1 MPRYDFKYQV
11 SYKNADEVEVKEIVE
26 PGSDRM
32 IELFGAIDTM
42 KMTVKKVS
50 PNYKNGILGK
60 AKLFPIKR
68 GNNNYK
74 KIQIN
79 YEINDDNVTILDF
92 KPFKL
97 LGYTVTVSHR
107 EEGDLLQVD
116 LGQQVFAVTSK
127 TEVANVRYFMNTIQ
141 RINNELL
148 SEVENDNDYDDEDND
163 NSYSSDSSDEDSND
177 NQSDKEKVS
186 TGLTPSDLFK

>member
-50 PNYKNGILGK
+50 ANFENGILGK

-79 YEINDDNVTILDF
+79 YEVNDDNVRILDF

-97 LGYTVTVSHR
+97 LNYTVTVSHR

-127 TEVANVRYFMNTIQ
+127 TEVANVRYVMNTIQ

-163 NSYSSDSSDEDSND
+163 EMYSSDATDDNNQDE
-177 NQSDKEKVS
+177 KEEKVK

>member
-50 PNYKNGILGK
+50 ANFENGILGK

-79 YEINDDNVTILDF
+79 YEVNDDNVRILDF

-97 LGYTVTVSHR
+97 LNYTVTVSHR

-116 LGQQVFAVTSK
+116 LGKQVFAVTSK
-127 TEVANVRYFMNTIQ
+127 TEVANVRYVMNTIQ

-163 NSYSSDSSDEDSND
+163 EMYSSDATDDNNQDE
-177 NQSDKEKVS
+177 KEEKVK
-186 TGLTPSDLFK
+186 TVLTPSDLFK

>member
-50 PNYKNGILGK
+50 ANFENGILGK

-79 YEINDDNVTILDF
+79 YEVNDDNVRILDF

-97 LGYTVTVSHR
+97 LNYTVTVSHR

-116 LGQQVFAVTSK
+116 LGKQVFAVTSK
-127 TEVANVRYFMNTIQ
+127 TEVANVRYVMNTIQ

-148 SEVENDNDYDDEDND
+148 SEVENDNDYDDEDN
-163 NSYSSDSSDEDSND
+163 NEMYSSDATDDNNQDE
-177 NQSDKEKVS
+177 KEEKVK

>member
-50 PNYKNGILGK
+50 ANFENGILGK

-79 YEINDDNVTILDF
+79 YEVNDDNVRILDF

-97 LGYTVTVSHR
+97 LNYTVTVSHR

-116 LGQQVFAVTSK
+116 LGKQVFAVTSK
-127 TEVANVRYFMNTIQ
+127 TEVANVRYVMNTIQ

-163 NSYSSDSSDEDSND
+163 EMYSSDATDD
-177 NQSDKEKVS
+177 NNQDKKEEKVK

>member
-1 MPRYDFKYQV
+1 MPKYDFKYQV

-50 PNYKNGILGK
+50 SNFENGILGK

-79 YEINDDNVTILDF
+79 YEVNDDNVRILDF

-97 LGYTVTVSHR
+97 LNYTVTVSHR

-116 LGQQVFAVTSK
+116 LGKQVFAVTSK
-127 TEVANVRYFMNTIQ
+127 TEVANVRYVMNTIQ

-163 NSYSSDSSDEDSND
+163 EMYSSDATDD
-177 NQSDKEKVS
+177 NNQDKKEEKVK

>member
-1 MPRYDFKYQV
+1 MPRYDFKYKV

-79 YEINDDNVTILDF
+79 YEVNDDNVRILDF

-97 LGYTVTVSHR
+97 LNYTVTVSHR

-127 TEVANVRYFMNTIQ
+127 TEVANVRYVMNTIQ

-163 NSYSSDSSDEDSND
+163 EMYSSDATDDNNQDE
-177 NQSDKEKVS
+177 KEEKVK

>member
-50 PNYKNGILGK
+50 ANFENGILGK

-79 YEINDDNVTILDF
+79 YEVNDDNVRILDF

-97 LGYTVTVSHR
+97 LNYTVTVSHR

-116 LGQQVFAVTSK
+116 LGKQVFAVTSK
-127 TEVANVRYFMNTIQ
+127 TEVANVRYVMNTIQ

-148 SEVENDNDYDDEDND
+148 SEVENDNDYDNEDND
-163 NSYSSDSSDEDSND
+163 EMYSSDATDDNNQDE
-177 NQSDKEKVS
+177 KEEKVK

>member
-1 MPRYDFKYQV
+1 MPKYDFKYQV

-50 PNYKNGILGK
+50 ANFENGILGK

-79 YEINDDNVTILDF
+79 YEVNDDNVRILDF

-97 LGYTVTVSHR
+97 LNYTVTVSHR

-116 LGQQVFAVTSK
+116 LGKQVFAVTSK
-127 TEVANVRYFMNTIQ
+127 TEVANVRYVMNTIQ

-163 NSYSSDSSDEDSND
+163 EMYSSDATDD
-177 NQSDKEKVS
+177 NNQDKKEEKVK

>member
-1 MPRYDFKYQV
+1 MPKYDFKYQV

-50 PNYKNGILGK
+50 ANFENGILGK

-79 YEINDDNVTILDF
+79 YEVNDDNVRILDF

-97 LGYTVTVSHR
+97 LNYTVTVSHR

-116 LGQQVFAVTSK
+116 LGKQVFAVTSK
-127 TEVANVRYFMNTIQ
+127 TEVANVRYVMNTIQ

-163 NSYSSDSSDEDSND
+163 EMYSSDATDDNSQDE
-177 NQSDKEKVS
+177 KEEKVK

>member
-1 MPRYDFKYQV
+1 MPKYDFKYQV

-50 PNYKNGILGK
+50 ANFENGILGK

-79 YEINDDNVTILDF
+79 YEVNDDNVRILDF

-97 LGYTVTVSHR
+97 LNYTVTVSHR

-116 LGQQVFAVTSK
+116 LGKQVFAVTSK
-127 TEVANVRYFMNTIQ
+127 TEVANVRYVMNTIQ

-148 SEVENDNDYDDEDND
+148 SEVENDNDYGDEDND
-163 NSYSSDSSDEDSND
+163 EMYSSDATDD
-177 NQSDKEKVS
+177 NNQDKKEEKVK

>member
-32 IELFGAIDTM
+32 IELFGAIDTL

-50 PNYKNGILGK
+50 ANFENGILGK

-79 YEINDDNVTILDF
+79 YEVNDDNVRILDF

-97 LGYTVTVSHR
+97 LNYTVTVSHR

-116 LGQQVFAVTSK
+116 LGKQVFAVTSK
-127 TEVANVRYFMNTIQ
+127 TEVANVRYVMNTIQ

-163 NSYSSDSSDEDSND
+163 EMYSSDATDDNNQDE
-177 NQSDKEKVS
+177 KEEKVK

>member
-50 PNYKNGILGK
+50 ANFENGILGK

-79 YEINDDNVTILDF
+79 YEVNDDNVRILDF

-97 LGYTVTVSHR
+97 LNYTVTVSHR

-116 LGQQVFAVTSK
+116 LGKQVFAVTSK
-127 TEVANVRYFMNTIQ
+127 TEVANVRYVMNTIQ

-163 NSYSSDSSDEDSND
+163 EMYSSDATDDNNQDE
-177 NQSDKEKVS
+177 KEEKVK

>member
-79 YEINDDNVTILDF
+79 YEVNDDNVRILDF

-97 LGYTVTVSHR
+97 LNYTVTVSHR

-116 LGQQVFAVTSK
+116 LGKQVFAVTSK
-127 TEVANVRYFMNTIQ
+127 TEVANVRYVMNTIQ

-163 NSYSSDSSDEDSND
+163 EMYSSDATDDNNQDE
-177 NQSDKEKVS
+177 KEEKVK

>member
-50 PNYKNGILGK
+50 ANFENGILGK

-79 YEINDDNVTILDF
+79 YEVNDDNVRILDF

-97 LGYTVTVSHR
+97 LNYTVTVSHR

-116 LGQQVFAVTSK
+116 LGKQVFAVTSK
-127 TEVANVRYFMNTIQ
+127 TEVANVRYVMNTIQ

-163 NSYSSDSSDEDSND
+163 EMYSSDATDDNNQDE
-177 NQSDKEKVS
+177 KE
-186 TGLTPSDLFK
+186 

>member
-1 MPRYDFKYQV
+1 MPRYDFKYKV

-50 PNYKNGILGK
+50 ANFENGILGK

-79 YEINDDNVTILDF
+79 YEVNDDNVRILDF

-97 LGYTVTVSHR
+97 LNYTVTVSHR

-116 LGQQVFAVTSK
+116 LGKQVFAVTSK
-127 TEVANVRYFMNTIQ
+127 TEVANVRYVMNTIQ

-148 SEVENDNDYDDEDND
+148 SEVENDNDYDNKDND
-163 NSYSSDSSDEDSND
+163 EMYSSDATDDNNQDE
-177 NQSDKEKVS
+177 KEEKVK

>member
-1 MPRYDFKYQV
+1 MPKYDFKYQV

-50 PNYKNGILGK
+50 ANFENGILGK

-79 YEINDDNVTILDF
+79 YEVNDDNVRILDF

-97 LGYTVTVSHR
+97 LNYTVTVSHR

-116 LGQQVFAVTSK
+116 LGKQVFAVTSK
-127 TEVANVRYFMNTIQ
+127 TEVANVRYVMNTIQ

-163 NSYSSDSSDEDSND
+163 EMYSSDATDDNNQDE
-177 NQSDKEKVS
+177 KEEKVK

>member
-50 PNYKNGILGK
+50 ANFENGILGK

-79 YEINDDNVTILDF
+79 YEVNDDNVRILDF

-97 LGYTVTVSHR
+97 LNYTVTVSHR

-116 LGQQVFAVTSK
+116 LGKQVFAVTSK
-127 TEVANVRYFMNTIQ
+127 TEVANVRYVMNTIQ

-163 NSYSSDSSDEDSND
+163 EMYSSDATDDNNQDE
-177 NQSDKEKVS
+177 KEEKIK

>member
-1 MPRYDFKYQV
+1 MPKYDFKYQV

-50 PNYKNGILGK
+50 ANFENGILGK

-79 YEINDDNVTILDF
+79 YEVNDDNVRILDF

-97 LGYTVTVSHR
+97 LNYTVTVSHR

-116 LGQQVFAVTSK
+116 LGKQVFAVTSK
-127 TEVANVRYFMNTIQ
+127 TEVANVRYVMNTIQ

-163 NSYSSDSSDEDSND
+163 EMYASDATDDNSQDERE
-177 NQSDKEKVS
+177 EKVK

>member
-50 PNYKNGILGK
+50 ANFENGILGK

-79 YEINDDNVTILDF
+79 YEVNDDNVRILDF

-97 LGYTVTVSHR
+97 LNYTVTVSHR

-116 LGQQVFAVTSK
+116 LGKQVFAVTSK
-127 TEVANVRYFMNTIQ
+127 TEVANVRYVMNTIQ

-163 NSYSSDSSDEDSND
+163 KMYSSDATDDNNQDE
-177 NQSDKEKVS
+177 KEEKVK
-186 TGLTPSDLFK
+186 TVLTPSDLFK

>member
-60 AKLFPIKR
+60 AKLFPIK
-68 GNNNYK
+68 K
-74 KIQIN
+74 K
-79 YEINDDNVTILDF
+79 F
-92 KPFKL
+92 K
-97 LGYTVTVSHR
+97 
-107 EEGDLLQVD
+107 
-116 LGQQVFAVTSK
+116 
-127 TEVANVRYFMNTIQ
+127 
-141 RINNELL
+141 
-148 SEVENDNDYDDEDND
+148 
-163 NSYSSDSSDEDSND
+163 
-177 NQSDKEKVS
+177 
-186 TGLTPSDLFK
+186 

>member
-50 PNYKNGILGK
+50 ANFENGILGK

-79 YEINDDNVTILDF
+79 YEVNDDNVRILDF

-97 LGYTVTVSHR
+97 LNYTVTVSHR

-116 LGQQVFAVTSK
+116 LGKQVFAVTSK
-127 TEVANVRYFMNTIQ
+127 TEVANVRYVMNTIQ

-148 SEVENDNDYDDEDND
+148 SEVENDNDYHDEDND
-163 NSYSSDSSDEDSND
+163 EMYSSDATND
-177 NQSDKEKVS
+177 NNQDEKEEKVK

>member
-50 PNYKNGILGK
+50 ANFENGILGK

-79 YEINDDNVTILDF
+79 YEVNDDNVRILDF

-97 LGYTVTVSHR
+97 LNYTVTVSHR

-116 LGQQVFAVTSK
+116 LGKQVFAVTSK
-127 TEVANVRYFMNTIQ
+127 TEVANVRYVMNTIQ

-163 NSYSSDSSDEDSND
+163 EMYSSDATDDNSQDE
-177 NQSDKEKVS
+177 KEEKAK

>member
-50 PNYKNGILGK
+50 ANFENGILGK

-79 YEINDDNVTILDF
+79 YEVNDDNVRILDF

-97 LGYTVTVSHR
+97 LNYTVTVSHH

-116 LGQQVFAVTSK
+116 LGKQVFAVTSK
-127 TEVANVRYFMNTIQ
+127 TEVANVRYVMNTIQ

-163 NSYSSDSSDEDSND
+163 EMYSSDATDDNNQDE
-177 NQSDKEKVS
+177 KEEKVK

>member
-11 SYKNADEVEVKEIVE
+11 SYKNAEEVEVKESVE

-50 PNYKNGILGK
+50 ANFENGILGK

-79 YEINDDNVTILDF
+79 YEVNDDNVRILDF

-97 LGYTVTVSHR
+97 LNYTVTVSHR

-116 LGQQVFAVTSK
+116 LGKQVFAVTSK
-127 TEVANVRYFMNTIQ
+127 TEVANVRYVMNTIQ

-163 NSYSSDSSDEDSND
+163 EMYSSDATND
-177 NQSDKEKVS
+177 NNQDEKEEKVK

>member
-50 PNYKNGILGK
+50 ANFENGILGK

-79 YEINDDNVTILDF
+79 YEVNDDNVRILDF

-97 LGYTVTVSHR
+97 LNYIVTVSHR

-116 LGQQVFAVTSK
+116 LGKQVFAVTSK
-127 TEVANVRYFMNTIQ
+127 TEVANVRYVMNTIQ

-163 NSYSSDSSDEDSND
+163 EMYSSDATDDNNQDE
-177 NQSDKEKVS
+177 KEEKVK
-186 TGLTPSDLFK
+186 TVLTPSDLFK

>member
-50 PNYKNGILGK
+50 ANFENGILGK

-79 YEINDDNVTILDF
+79 YEVNDDNVRILDF

-97 LGYTVTVSHR
+97 LNYTVTVSHR

-116 LGQQVFAVTSK
+116 LGKQVFAVTSK
-127 TEVANVRYFMNTIQ
+127 TEVANVRYVMNTIQ

-163 NSYSSDSSDEDSND
+163 EMYSSDATND
-177 NQSDKEKVS
+177 NNQDEKEEKVK

>member
-1 MPRYDFKYQV
+1 MPRYDFKYKV

-50 PNYKNGILGK
+50 ANFENGILGK

-79 YEINDDNVTILDF
+79 YEVNDDNVRILDF

-97 LGYTVTVSHR
+97 LNYTVTVSHR

-116 LGQQVFAVTSK
+116 LGKQVFAVTSK
-127 TEVANVRYFMNTIQ
+127 TEVANVRYVMNTIQ

-163 NSYSSDSSDEDSND
+163 EMYSSDATDDNNQDE
-177 NQSDKEKVS
+177 KEEKVK

>member
-50 PNYKNGILGK
+50 ANFENGILGK

-79 YEINDDNVTILDF
+79 YEVNDDNVRILDF

-97 LGYTVTVSHR
+97 LNYTVTVSHR

-116 LGQQVFAVTSK
+116 LGKQVFAVTSK
-127 TEVANVRYFMNTIQ
+127 TEVANVRYVMNTIQ

-163 NSYSSDSSDEDSND
+163 EMYSSDATDD
-177 NQSDKEKVS
+177 NNQDKKEEKVK
-186 TGLTPSDLFK
+186 TVLTPSDLFK

>member
-50 PNYKNGILGK
+50 ANFENGILGK

-79 YEINDDNVTILDF
+79 YEVNDDNVRILDF

-97 LGYTVTVSHR
+97 LNYTVTVSHR

-116 LGQQVFAVTSK
+116 LGKQVFAVTSK
-127 TEVANVRYFMNTIQ
+127 TEVANVRYVMNTIQ

-163 NSYSSDSSDEDSND
+163 EMYSSDTTDDNNQDE
-177 NQSDKEKVS
+177 KEEKVK